1 MIVDVLHR
9 FALLF
14 ETSPEIESRPF
25 LTRPRTMAAAWGGL
39 MLCKLLSIA
48 LIDPTYG
55 ITAFSVIGMGGA
67 IATQVRFR
75 HEHAPRTEPAGSLAV
90 TAIAAR

>member
-1 MIVDVLHR
+1 MIADVLHR

-25 LTRPRTMAAAWGGL
+25 ITRPRTMAAAWGGL

-55 ITAFSVIGMGGA
+55 VTAFSVIGLVGA
-67 IATQVRFR
+67 VATQVRFR
-75 HEHAPRTEPAGSLAV
+75 HEHAPRSESSRALAPAAV
-90 TAIAAR
+90 PMH